1 MVFGQLKAHLLSF
14 LEYRTSAVYH
24 ATRDI
29 LNRLDHVQCKF
40 LKDVGVDEVTA
51 LVEFNLAPLA
61 VRRDIAMLGLIHR
74 TALGKGPP
82 QFAEYFR
89 RCGSSKHKF
98 SMHDPRTDCKASLIK
113 RSALGLVAIYNL
125 LPPDLVSTK
134 SVLRFQKYLP
144 LPPQVDRDA
153 FTASPAAYTSSS
165 VFCLTLPL
173 SSLTACE
180 GVGPR
185 P

>member
-1 MVFGQLKAHLLSF
+1 MTKNIKKVF
-14 LEYRTSAVYH
+14 
-24 ATRDI
+24 
-29 LNRLDHVQCKF
+29 
-40 LKDVGVDEVTA
+40 
-51 LVEFNLAPLA
+51 VEFNLAPLA

-89 RCGSSKHKF
+89 RCGSGKHKF

-134 SVLRFQKYLP
+134 SVVTFQKGLQNLVSTSAKAGHPKWTEMLSPRLP
-144 LPPQVDRDA
+144 LP
-153 FTASPAAYTSSS
+153 TH
-165 VFCLTLPL
+165 PL
-173 SSLTACE
+173 VSF
-180 GVGPR
+180 V
-185 P
+185 